1 MIERLC
7 YVFGVVGSSVETA
20 TAPAGIDGG
29 AVTLISNGDVSA
41 LATSVSAEDYAPDK
55 VEALTA
61 DVDWVSQRAMAHD
74 RVLTWASD
82 QGAVI
87 PFPMWTLFRDAKAV
101 KAMLSKRM
109 SELQQTFK
117 RLADGR
123 EFIVRVYVQPG
134 VLKHHLAEHNAEL
147 TVLEAEAAKASPG
160 QKYLLERKM
169 ENLRRDAGRDVASRV
184 ANEIHDALRAPA
196 METVREQPV
205 NLGARREQG
214 RAILNASFLVAPP
227 RVVEF
232 QRALT
237 EMVNKY
243 EPSGFKFDFT
253 GPWPP
258 YHFATLGAVMHA
270 ASLASPVLSRMA
282 AVEEF
287 RLSTSRL
294 DQQREML
301 TGIVNSLPDP
311 IVIVN
316 ASHDIV
322 VQNERA
328 EHLLSTGDK
337 DSDGRRRA
345 VEINNLLFT
354 SHVSKAAMGAN
365 ESAGSRELNLVD
377 PAEGTD
383 LLFEVLTHDLS
394 GVEGSQAGSTVSV
407 LRDVTDLRRAANEL
421 ERQVQRVRLAE
432 IDAKRERDR
441 LNLILENV
449 ADPILVT
456 DDRSNIILMNKEAEQ
471 LFETDDSD
479 GGERPATVQAND
491 TKFTTFI
498 SDFTIS
504 PSLARREQMTLHIP
518 DTGVE
523 LPVEVVSGK
532 ILNRRG
538 EPLAIVSVLHDLT
551 GQVENERL
559 YDELKTSSSQLEDR
573 IHAATADLAEQN
585 TRLQWQ
591 SRELEKANRLKS
603 EFLASMSHEL
613 RTPIN
618 ALIGYASLMLDRIYG
633 ELNPRQE
640 EGLSRIQGAAQHLLA
655 LINDILDLAKI
666 EAGRMPLHLD
676 DVTLGNIVTEISQQ
690 IEPLL
695 KKKTLTFNVE
705 MPSNDLTLHTDRTKV
720 KQILLNLLSN
730 AVKFTHHGGIWVTIS
745 KDEEDLRFDV
755 RDTGIGIRASD
766 LESIWED
773 FRQVDQSR
781 TREFGG
787 TGLGLSI
794 TRKLVDALGGH
805 IFAESVY
812 GQGST
817 FTVVLP
823 VRSVA
828 QPDDLPRMVDEVP
841 PPPRAER

>member
-1 MIERLC
+1 MLAQFADILGAKRAIAITLDSPPTRFLSTASIGFEREAMPSISLAVDDLSNPIVLSALSLHAVAC
-7 YVFGVVGSSVETA
+7 DGAAPLAGLPFGEWVAIPFPQPQYRGAPRLLSDADLDHIRLDGCEIKRRSA
-20 TAPAGIDGG
+20 IDRRRRLGHAPAGVALIEASID
-29 AVTLISNGDVSA
+29 DV
-41 LATSVSAEDYAPDK
+41 
-55 VEALTA
+55 
-61 DVDWVSQRAMAHD
+61 
-74 RVLTWASD
+74 
-82 QGAVI
+82 I
-87 PFPMWTLFRDAKAV
+87 
-101 KAMLSKRM
+101 
-109 SELQQTFK
+109 
-117 RLADGR
+117 
-123 EFIVRVYVQPG
+123 
-134 VLKHHLAEHNAEL
+134 
-147 TVLEAEAAKASPG
+147 
-160 QKYLLERKM
+160 
-169 ENLRRDAGRDVASRV
+169 
-184 ANEIHDALRAPA
+184 
-196 METVREQPV
+196 
-205 NLGARREQG
+205 LGE
-214 RAILNASFLVAPP
+214 
-227 RVVEF
+227 
-232 QRALT
+232 
-237 EMVNKY
+237 
-243 EPSGFKFDFT
+243 
-253 GPWPP
+253 
-258 YHFATLGAVMHA
+258 VMHA
-270 ASLASPVLSRMA
+270 ASMAGPVLSRMA

-287 RLSTSRL
+287 RLSTNRL

-301 TGIVNSLPDP
+301 TAIVNSLPDP
-311 IVIVN
+311 IVIIN
-316 ASHDIV
+316 AEHAIV
-322 VQNERA
+322 VQNKRA

-337 DSDGRRRA
+337 DSEGRRRA

-354 SHVSKAAMGAN
+354 SHLSKAAMGAAG
-365 ESAGSRELNLVD
+365 SGGSRELNLVD
-377 PAEGTD
+377 PDEGTD
-383 LLFEVLTHDLS
+383 LLFEVLTHDL
-394 GVEGSQAGSTVSV
+394 GGLEGAQAGSTVSV

-432 IDAKRERDR
+432 IEAKRERDR

-471 LFETDDSD
+471 LFESDDSQQW
-479 GGERPATVQAND
+479 ERAVTVQAND

-498 SDFTIS
+498 SDFTIG

-551 GQVENERL
+551 EQVENERL
-559 YDELKTSSSQLEDR
+559 YDELKTFSSQLEER
-573 IHAATADLAEQN
+573 IQAATADLAEQN

-633 ELNPRQE
+633 DLTPRQE
-640 EGLSRIQGAAQHLLA
+640 EGLNRIQGAAQHLLA

-676 DVTLGNIVTEISQQ
+676 DVTLGDIVREISQQ
-690 IEPLL
+690 MEPLV
-695 KKKTLTFNVE
+695 KKRALSFNVE
-705 MPSNDLTLHTDRTKV
+705 MPSKDITLHTDRTKV

-730 AVKFTHHGGIWVTIS
+730 AVKFTHHGGIWITVA

-805 IFAESVY
+805 VFAESVF
-812 GQGST
+812 GKGST

-823 VRSVA
+823 INTVARPDDTPRSV
-828 QPDDLPRMVDEVP
+828 DMVP
-841 PPPRAER
+841 PPSPARR

>member
-1 MIERLC
+1 MSDSKLEIPR
-7 YVFGVVGSSVETA
+7 VTA
-20 TAPAGIDGG
+20 TPQLSGEKLAELLSA
-29 AVTLISNGDVSA
+29 IS
-41 LATSVSAEDYAPDK
+41 EAPDF
-55 VEALTA
+55 VTA
-61 DVDWVSQRAMAHD
+61 
-74 RVLTWASD
+74 
-82 QGAVI
+82 
-87 PFPMWTLFRDAKAV
+87 AKFMIA
-101 KAMLSKRM
+101 
-109 SELQQTFK
+109 Q
-117 RLADGR
+117 LAD
-123 EFIVRVYVQPG
+123 I
-134 VLKHHLAEHNAEL
+134 
-147 TVLEAEAAKASPG
+147 
-160 QKYLLERKM
+160 
-169 ENLRRDAGRDVASRV
+169 
-184 ANEIHDALRAPA
+184 
-196 METVREQPV
+196 
-205 NLGARREQG
+205 LGARRAL
-214 RAILNASFLVAPP
+214 AITLDTPPQRLIVTAAVGFEGGAIPSISLSTDDLSNPVVVSALSLHAVSCPGVSPVPEIPFGEWTAIPFPQPQFRGAPHLLTDAELDMVQLEDCEVRTRSVVDRRRKLGHAPGGVVLIEASV
-227 RVVEF
+227 
-232 QRALT
+232 
-237 EMVNKY
+237 
-243 EPSGFKFDFT
+243 DDD
-253 GPWPP
+253 
-258 YHFATLGAVMHA
+258 TLGAVMNA
-270 ASLASPVLSRMA
+270 ASLAGPVLARMA

-287 RLSTSRL
+287 RLSTGRL

-301 TGIVNSLPDP
+301 TAIVNSLPDP
-311 IVIVN
+311 IVIIN

-322 VQNERA
+322 VQNSRA
-328 EHLLSTGDK
+328 EHLLSVGDK
-337 DSDGRRRA
+337 DSEGRRRA

-354 SHVSKAAMGAN
+354 SHLSKAAMGSK
-365 ESAGSRELNLVD
+365 ESAGARELNLVD
-377 PAEGTD
+377 PDEGTD
-383 LLFEVLTHDLS
+383 LLFEVLTHEL
-394 GVEGSQAGSTVSV
+394 GSQDGNHVGSTVSV

-471 LFETDDSD
+471 LFEADDS
-479 GGERPATVQAND
+479 ERWERAALVQAND

-504 PSLARREQMTLHIP
+504 PALARREQMKLQIP

-551 GQVENERL
+551 EQVENERL
-559 YDELKTSSSQLEDR
+559 YEELKTFSSQLEER
-573 IHAATADLAEQN
+573 ITAATADLAEQN

-633 ELNPRQE
+633 DLTPRQE
-640 EGLSRIQGAAQHLLA
+640 EGLKRIQGAAQHLLA

-676 DVTLGNIVTEISQQ
+676 DVTLGDIMTEISQQ
-690 IEPLL
+690 IEPMV
-695 KKKTLTFNVE
+695 KKKNLTLNIE
-705 MPSNDLTLHTDRTKV
+705 LPSRELTLHTDRTKV

-730 AVKFTHHGGIWVTIS
+730 AVKFTHQGGIWVTIL

-755 RDTGIGIRASD
+755 RDTGIGIRESD

-805 IFAESVY
+805 VFAESVF
-812 GQGST
+812 GKGST

-823 VRSVA
+823 IRSVVR
-828 QPDDLPRMVDEVP
+828 PDDPPRVIDEVP
-841 PPPRAER
+841 PPPPAER

>member
-1 MIERLC
+1 LNDSKRETAAVASNPQLSGERLAELLSAISEAPDF
-7 YVFGVVGSSVETA
+7 VTA
-20 TAPAGIDGG
+20 TTFMLAQFADIVGARRAVALTLDSPPRELVSTASIGFDGERPSSL
-29 AVTLISNGDVSA
+29 AIATEDLSNPLTVAA
-41 LATSVSAEDYAPDK
+41 LSLHSVSCDGVSPIHGFPFGEW
-55 VEALTA
+55 TA
-61 DVDWVSQRAMAHD
+61 
-74 RVLTWASD
+74 
-82 QGAVI
+82 I
-87 PFPMWTLFRDAKAV
+87 PFPQPQFRGAPHILTD
-101 KAMLSKRM
+101 
-109 SELQQTFK
+109 
-117 RLADGR
+117 
-123 EFIVRVYVQPG
+123 
-134 VLKHHLAEHNAEL
+134 AEL
-147 TVLEAEAAKASPG
+147 DMVQLNGCQVRRRAIVDRRRKLGHAPGGVVLLEA
-160 QKYLLERKM
+160 
-169 ENLRRDAGRDVASRV
+169 
-184 ANEIHDALRAPA
+184 
-196 METVREQPV
+196 TV
-205 NLGARREQG
+205 
-214 RAILNASFLVAPP
+214 
-227 RVVEF
+227 
-232 QRALT
+232 
-237 EMVNKY
+237 
-243 EPSGFKFDFT
+243 DDD
-253 GPWPP
+253 
-258 YHFATLGAVMHA
+258 TLGALMHA
-270 ASLASPVLSRMA
+270 AALAGPVLARMA

-301 TGIVNSLPDP
+301 TTIMNSLPDP
-311 IVIVN
+311 IVIINVER
-316 ASHDIV
+316 DIV
-322 VQNERA
+322 LQNQRA

-337 DSDGRRRA
+337 DSEGRRRA

-354 SHVSKAAMGAN
+354 SHLSKAAMGSK
-365 ESAGSRELNLVD
+365 ETGAGSRELNLVD
-377 PAEGTD
+377 PDEGTD
-383 LLFEVLTHDLS
+383 LLFEVLTHQLGSGS
-394 GVEGSQAGSTVSV
+394 GVHGGSTVTV
-407 LRDVTDLRRAANEL
+407 LRDVTDLRRASNEL

-471 LFETDDSD
+471 LFEADDSESW
-479 GGERPATVQAND
+479 ERAAMVQAND

-504 PSLARREQMTLHIP
+504 PSLARREQMKLHIP
-518 DTGVE
+518 ETGVE

-551 GQVENERL
+551 EQAENERL
-559 YDELKTSSSQLEDR
+559 YEELKTFSSQLEER
-573 IHAATADLAEQN
+573 IQAATADLAEQN

-633 ELNPRQE
+633 DLTPRQE
-640 EGLSRIQGAAQHLLA
+640 EGLNRIQGAAQHLLA

-676 DVTLGNIVTEISQQ
+676 DVTLGDIVSEISQQ
-690 IEPLL
+690 IEPLI
-695 KKKTLTFNVE
+695 KKKNLSYNVE
-705 MPSNDLTLHTDRTKV
+705 MPSKDLVLHTDRTKV

-730 AVKFTHHGGIWVTIS
+730 AVKFTHHGGVWVTVS
-745 KDEEDLRFDV
+745 RDEEDLRFDV
-755 RDTGIGIRASD
+755 RDTGIGIREAD
-766 LESIWED
+766 LDSVWED

-805 IFAESVY
+805 VFATSEF
-812 GQGST
+812 GKGST

-823 VRSVA
+823 IRSVHR
-828 QPDDLPRMVDEVP
+828 PDDPPRVVDQVP
-841 PPPRAER
+841 PPPPAER

>member
-1 MIERLC
+1 MLAQFADLVGARRALAITLDSPPRRFVNTASVGFEGETTPIVSLPIDDLSSPLTVSALSLHAVSCDRVSPLPGIPFGEWTAIPFPQPQFRGAPTILSETDLKQVQLEGCEVRWRAAADRRRRL
-7 YVFGVVGSSVETA
+7 GH
-20 TAPAGIDGG
+20 APAGVALLEASVDD
-29 AVTLISNGDVSA
+29 VTLAA
-41 LATSVSAEDYAPDK
+41 L
-55 VEALTA
+55 
-61 DVDWVSQRAMAHD
+61 
-74 RVLTWASD
+74 
-82 QGAVI
+82 I
-87 PFPMWTLFRDAKAV
+87 
-101 KAMLSKRM
+101 
-109 SELQQTFK
+109 
-117 RLADGR
+117 
-123 EFIVRVYVQPG
+123 
-134 VLKHHLAEHNAEL
+134 N
-147 TVLEAEAAKASPG
+147 
-160 QKYLLERKM
+160 
-169 ENLRRDAGRDVASRV
+169 
-184 ANEIHDALRAPA
+184 
-196 METVREQPV
+196 
-205 NLGARREQG
+205 
-214 RAILNASFLVAPP
+214 
-227 RVVEF
+227 
-232 QRALT
+232 
-237 EMVNKY
+237 
-243 EPSGFKFDFT
+243 
-253 GPWPP
+253 
-258 YHFATLGAVMHA
+258 A
-270 ASLASPVLSRMA
+270 ASLAGPVLARMA

-287 RLSTSRL
+287 RLSTGRL

-301 TGIVNSLPDP
+301 TTIMNSLPDP
-311 IVIVN
+311 IVIIN
-316 ASHDIV
+316 AERDMV
-322 VQNERA
+322 AQNQRA
-328 EHLLSTGDK
+328 EHLLSTTDH
-337 DSDGRRRA
+337 DSEGRRRA

-354 SHVSKAAMGAN
+354 SHLSKAAMGAT

-377 PAEGTD
+377 PDEGTD
-383 LLFEVLTHDLS
+383 LLFEVLTHAL
-394 GVEGSQAGSTVSV
+394 GPGGPMGSTVSV

-471 LFETDDSD
+471 LFESDDSESWD
-479 GGERPATVQAND
+479 RAAMVQAND

-504 PSLARREQMTLHIP
+504 PSTARREQMKLQIP
-518 DTGVE
+518 ESGVE

-532 ILNRRG
+532 IMNRRG

-551 GQVENERL
+551 EQAENERL
-559 YDELKTSSSQLEDR
+559 YEELKTFSSQLEER
-573 IHAATADLAEQN
+573 IQAATADLAEQN

-633 ELNPRQE
+633 DLTPRQE
-640 EGLSRIQGAAQHLLA
+640 EGLNRIQGAAQHLLA

-676 DVTLGNIVTEISQQ
+676 DVALSEIMTEITQQ
-690 IEPLL
+690 IEPMV
-695 KKKTLTFNVE
+695 KKKKLSLNVE
-705 MPSNDLTLHTDRTKV
+705 LPSSELKLHTDRTKV

-730 AVKFTHHGGIWVTIS
+730 AVKFTHHGGIWVTVS

-755 RDTGIGIRASD
+755 RDTGIGIRGVD

-805 IFAESVY
+805 VFAESVY
-812 GQGST
+812 GKGST

-823 VRSVA
+823 IRSIVR
-828 QPDDLPRMVDEVP
+828 PDDPPRVVDETPHP
-841 PPPRAER
+841 PPAER

>member
-1 MIERLC
+1 LNDSKRETSAVASSPQLSGERLAELLSAISEAPDFVTAAT
-7 YVFGVVGSSVETA
+7 YMVAQFADIVGARRGLALTLDSPPREFVSTASIGFDAKPSISIPTEDLSSALV
-20 TAPAGIDGG
+20 
-29 AVTLISNGDVSA
+29 VSA
-41 LATSVSAEDYAPDK
+41 LSLHGISCDGVAPLPSLPFSEWTT
-55 VEALTA
+55 V
-61 DVDWVSQRAMAHD
+61 
-74 RVLTWASD
+74 
-82 QGAVI
+82 
-87 PFPMWTLFRDAKAV
+87 PFPQPQFRGAPHILTD
-101 KAMLSKRM
+101 
-109 SELQQTFK
+109 
-117 RLADGR
+117 
-123 EFIVRVYVQPG
+123 
-134 VLKHHLAEHNAEL
+134 AEL
-147 TVLEAEAAKASPG
+147 DMIQLPGCQVRRRAIVDRRRKLGHAPGGVVLLEAS
-160 QKYLLERKM
+160 LDDDL
-169 ENLRRDAGRDVASRV
+169 
-184 ANEIHDALRAPA
+184 
-196 METVREQPV
+196 
-205 NLGARREQG
+205 LGA
-214 RAILNASFLVAPP
+214 L
-227 RVVEF
+227 
-232 QRALT
+232 
-237 EMVNKY
+237 
-243 EPSGFKFDFT
+243 
-253 GPWPP
+253 
-258 YHFATLGAVMHA
+258 MHA
-270 ASLASPVLSRMA
+270 ASLAGPVLARMA

-287 RLSTSRL
+287 RLSTGRL

-301 TGIVNSLPDP
+301 TTIMNSLPDP
-311 IVIVN
+311 IVIIN
-316 ASHDIV
+316 ADRDIV
-322 VQNERA
+322 VQNQRA
-328 EHLLSTGDK
+328 EHLLHTADK
-337 DSDGRRRA
+337 DSEGRRRA

-354 SHVSKAAMGAN
+354 SHLSKAAMGSR
-365 ESAGSRELNLVD
+365 ESSAGSRELNLVD
-377 PAEGTD
+377 PDEGTD
-383 LLFEVLTHDLS
+383 LLFEVLTHPL
-394 GVEGSQAGSTVSV
+394 GGNGTHGSATVSV
-407 LRDVTDLRRAANEL
+407 LRDVTDLRRASNEL

-471 LFETDDSD
+471 LFESDDSESW
-479 GGERPATVQAND
+479 ERASMIQAND

-504 PSLARREQMTLHIP
+504 PALARREQMKLHIP
-518 DTGVE
+518 ETGVE

-551 GQVENERL
+551 EQAENERL
-559 YDELKTSSSQLEDR
+559 YEELKTFSSQLEER
-573 IHAATADLAEQN
+573 IQAATADLAEQN

-633 ELNPRQE
+633 DLTPRQE
-640 EGLSRIQGAAQHLLA
+640 EGLNRIQGAAQHLLA

-676 DVTLGNIVTEISQQ
+676 DVTLGDIVTEISQQ
-690 IEPLL
+690 IEPLV
-695 KKKTLTFNVE
+695 KKKQLTFSVDI
-705 MPSNDLTLHTDRTKV
+705 PSKSLVLHTDRTKV

-730 AVKFTHHGGIWVTIS
+730 AVKFTHHGGISVTVA

-755 RDTGIGIRASD
+755 RDTGIGIRPGD

-805 IFAESVY
+805 VFAESTF
-812 GQGST
+812 GKGST

-823 VRSVA
+823 IRSVIR
-828 QPDDLPRMVDEVP
+828 PDDPPRVIDEVP
-841 PPPRAER
+841 PPPPVKR